1 MCDII
6 SRHHGGVVLAKKN
19 LLKSGIVISSATLLS
34 RILGLIRD
42 VVIANLLGATMAAD
56 VFFFAN
62 RIPNFFRRL
71 FAEGAFNQAFVPVLA
86 EYNQKDQHSTRE
98 FIAMV
103 TGTLGFIITIV
114 TILGVLGSTFISMLF
129 GWGWYID
136 AGKTAEGAEKFE
148 LAALVLKITFPYLWF
163 ITITA
168 VFSAVLNTK
177 GRFAV
182 PALTPCLLN
191 LSTIAC
197 ALWLSPQL
205 ETPVIGLAWGI
216 FIGGFIQ
223 LLFQLPFII
232 NLRLLAKPRFAWNDP
247 GVKKIRTLM
256 IPALF
261 GVSVNQINLLINTA
275 LASFLATGT
284 ISYLYYSDRILEFP
298 LGMFAVAIS
307 TVILPVLSRG
317 HVSEDSDKFHRTMDW
332 AVRMVMILG
341 IPAMIGIIT
350 LRESIISVIFMHG
363 SFTATDAA
371 MSSASLFASATG
383 LLSLMLVRVLAP
395 GFYARQDTKTPVKYG
410 IYSMI
415 SNIIFN
421 LALIYPL
428 GYLGLALSTALSG
441 TVNLIFLISG
451 LHRRGIYRFDR
462 ETLIFGFRLLL
473 AASVM
478 GGVLICVTPD
488 IDQLAAMTIWTRIL
502 WLVLMISGGALIY
515 FLAGMIL
522 GIRKRDLR
530 VNESF
535 D

>member
-1 MCDII
+1 M
-6 SRHHGGVVLAKKN
+6 AKRN
-19 LLKSGIVISSATLLS
+19 LLKSGIVVSSATLLS

-42 VVIANLLGATMAAD
+42 IVIANLLGASMAAD

-86 EYNQKDQHSTRE
+86 EYNKSDEQSTKM
-98 FIAMV
+98 FIAKV
-103 TGTLGFIITIV
+103 TGTLGFVVTIITI
-114 TILGVLGSTFISMLF
+114 IGVLGSTFISMIF
-129 GWGWYID
+129 GWGWYLD
-136 AGKTAEGAEKFE
+136 AQETTAGAEKFE
-148 LAALVLKITFPYLWF
+148 LATVVLKITFPYLWF
-163 ITITA
+163 ITICA

-197 ALWLSPQL
+197 ALLLAPHM
-205 ETPVIGLAWGI
+205 ETPVLGLAWGI
-216 FIGGFIQ
+216 FIGGLIQ

-232 NLRLLAKPRFAWNDP
+232 NLKLLAMPKFSWNDP

-261 GVSVNQINLLINTA
+261 GVSVNQINLLVNTA

-317 HVSEDSDKFHRTMDW
+317 HVSEDRTKFHNTMEW
-332 AVRMVMILG
+332 AVRMVLLLG
-341 IPAMIGIIT
+341 IPAMIGIIV

-363 SFTATDAA
+363 IFTANDAA
-371 MSSASLFASATG
+371 MSSASLFASASG

-395 GFYARQDTKTPVKYG
+395 CFYAVQDTKTPVKYG

-415 SNIIFN
+415 SNIFFN
-421 LALIYPL
+421 LVLIYPL

-441 TVNLIFLISG
+441 SVNMILLIWG
-451 LHRRGIYRFDR
+451 LHTRKLYRF
-462 ETLIFGFRLLL
+462 EKGTLLFALRLLI
-473 AASVM
+473 AATLM
-478 GGVLICVTPD
+478 GIILCYITPHIAD
-488 IDQLAAMTIWTRIL
+488 FAAMNIWLRVL
-502 WLVLMISGGALIY
+502 WLVGMVTLGAVIY
-515 FLAGMIL
+515 FVVSIIC
-522 GIRKRDLR
+522 GIRKKDLR